1 MEVGEEYIYLSIH
14 CHHQNDSYIKM
25 DSDVSHF
32 NLSLTVRDRVRR
44 QCPETTPSEEKGE
57 QNRNRTEALLLT
69 SLMPYR

>member
-32 NLSLTVRDRVRR
+32 NLSLTVGDRVRR
-44 QCPETTPSEEKGE
+44 QCPETTPSEEK
-57 QNRNRTEALLLT
+57 
-69 SLMPYR
+69 